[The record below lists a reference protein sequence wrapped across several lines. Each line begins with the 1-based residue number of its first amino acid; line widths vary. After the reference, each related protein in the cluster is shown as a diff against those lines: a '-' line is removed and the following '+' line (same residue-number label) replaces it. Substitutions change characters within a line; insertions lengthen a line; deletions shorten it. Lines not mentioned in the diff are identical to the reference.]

1 MIRSTLVARALLF
14 QLQPRKRLISKF
26 SHTSVFM
33 QNGLKIRE
41 LPMVVQKVNDILNV
55 EELNSQSKTVST
67 SLIHSAQDREIMEQT
82 NRIVSVDGLFKML
95 EMLPSGR
102 FLELVYVAQYLTSN
116 HATLPPKNSDFA
128 GKVTSPVAVH
138 CLKRIIHMNNARKRM
153 LGPNIEES
161 KSNEGSFLR
170 FAFINML
177 LDIVYRSQD
186 PRVILDGLRVVCQ
199 DNFFH
204 EASDK
209 EIVKYKERMY
219 EETLAFITKGMF
231 NLIQVCEAIMILT
244 KFHPDDKKRSLEMA
258 DRLWAG
264 ILDQTS
270 SGQPLDTKS
279 IVAVFRTLPCLSQS
293 RDLIYQVNTFKF
305 CPLDGAIT
313 LTLAV

>member
-1 MIRSTLVARALLF
+1 
-14 QLQPRKRLISKF
+14 
-26 SHTSVFM
+26 M

-41 LPMVVQKVNDILNV
+41 LPMVVEKVNNILNV
-55 EELNSQSKTVST
+55 EDMNHNGNKTVS
-67 SLIHSAQDREIMEQT
+67 LIHTAQDREIMEEINQM
-82 NRIVSVDGLFKML
+82 VSVNGLFKML
-95 EMLPSGR
+95 EMLP
-102 FLELVYVAQYLTSN
+102 T
-116 HATLPPKNSDFA
+116 

-138 CLKRIIHMNNARKRM
+138 CLKRIIHINNARKGLIISNR
-153 LGPNIEES
+153 NFEAASETRDE
-161 KSNEGSFLR
+161 NEGSFLR

-204 EASDK
+204 HASDQ

-219 EETLAFITKGMF
+219 EETVAFITKGMF

-270 SGQPLDTKS
+270 AGQPLDTKS
-279 IVAVFRTLPCLSQS
+279 VVAVFRTLPCLSQS
-293 RDLIYQVNTFKF
+293 RDLIYQVNSCIISSPEGAFKNPLRRVAGTAPPSSKRMNLFKRLIIVF
-305 CPLDGAIT
+305 CRL
-313 LTLAV
+313 